1 MKSMKI
7 TDYYKIKNCKAVRN
21 LSNAIVSLVEESDDP
36 SSITVTEI
44 TKRAKVSRSTFYNHF
59 IDVNSLINYIY
70 FNSITASVIGNNA
83 ETLRNN
89 SSYKLLSIIKE
100 SPTYYRKIANLSG
113 QNSFPNFVRD
123 VWYTFHKDF
132 FIKRY
137 GKEKYDEDIDMSVK
151 ISAAGISLLIIE
163 WIQEDF
169 PIPVEEYSI
178 QIITTLRERIKDI
191 IIEQALKN
199 K

>member
-1 MKSMKI
+1 MKI

-44 TKRAKVSRSTFYNHF
+44 TKRAGVSRSTFYNHF

-70 FNSITASVIGNNA
+70 FSSISTAVIGNNGKN
-83 ETLRNN
+83 LRDN
-89 SSYKLLSIIKE
+89 SAYKLLSIIKE
-100 SPTYYRKIANLSG
+100 NPNYYRKIANMSG
-113 QNSFPNFVRD
+113 QNSFPNFIRD
-123 VWYTFHKDF
+123 VWYTFHKEF

-151 ISAAGISLLIIE
+151 ISAAGISLLITE

-169 PIPVEEYSI
+169 PITVEDYSRL
-178 QIITTLRERIKDI
+178 IITHLPERIKDI
-191 IIEQALKN
+191 IIEQALN
-199 K
+199 NI